1 MAGLMTGI
9 TRNTQIF
16 CNSVLDLVRSIG
28 VTEENIG
35 VLRPKLTVLLEDFTT
50 RQDQVDKELADQ
62 KDHTNTLIKE
72 LAAQKE
78 LTNVLIK
85 KLGLLEKRVKSSV
98 AAERRRDFNLVKNN
112 VIVKTK
118 KNIGEIQKFVVSSV
132 ETGGGGK
139 IAQKNIPVVEIQN
152 KNKSESGKQQGA
164 TKIFRV
170 TLGDD
175 QKKALFSGLAKTTT
189 PVEDM
194 RLDNECPA
202 YLLKTKRQFERISFS
217 LRSKYKESHKI
228 KVKLAVIGLKMR
240 IKLRDKE
247 NPNWI
252 GLDDI
257 KAKAYMDTPV
267 LFNPDEAPA
276 SGIPTVRDF
285 YAKAIEA
292 LE

>member
-1 MAGLMTGI
+1 MTGI

-28 VTEENIG
+28 VSEENIG
-35 VLRPKLTVLLEDFTT
+35 VLRPKLTVLLDDFTT
-50 RQDQVDKELADQ
+50 RQDQVDKELEDQ

-112 VIVKTK
+112 VIIKTK
-118 KNIGEIQKFVVSSV
+118 KNIGDIQKFVVSSV
-132 ETGGGGK
+132 EAGGGGK
-139 IAQKNIPVVEIQN
+139 TAQKNIPVVEIQN
-152 KNKSESGKQQGA
+152 KNKSETGNQQGG

-170 TLGDD
+170 SLGDE
-175 QKKALFSGLAKTTT
+175 QKKALFSGLAKATT

-202 YLLKTKRQFERISFS
+202 YLTKTKR
-217 LRSKYKESHKI
+217 
-228 KVKLAVIGLKMR
+228 
-240 IKLRDKE
+240 
-247 NPNWI
+247 
-252 GLDDI
+252 
-257 KAKAYMDTPV
+257 
-267 LFNPDEAPA
+267 
-276 SGIPTVRDF
+276 
-285 YAKAIEA
+285 
-292 LE
+292 